1 MGYKFAFDL
10 GSTSCG
16 WAVVKTDENQ
26 NVINFE
32 DMGVRIFPDGRDD
45 KTKEPLSVSRRNA
58 RTSRVRHNRILERKE
73 KILNLLK
80 ENNMM
85 FSDNDER
92 KNPYELRA
100 DAVSKQ
106 ISLSELGRVLFQLSL
121 RRGFKSN
128 RKENKTD
135 EGGKLKKA
143 TEELKQKLN
152 NQTLGQFLWQKF
164 QDNKK
169 NGEEKSDKTRFS
181 EQFVGNKIK
190 EDSLYPTREMYQD
203 EFEKIWAEQSK
214 YCSIL
219 TDALKKKFNNAIF
232 YQRPLQ
238 AQELGFCMFEDGEH
252 RIYKAH
258 PLFQKFR
265 VLQTINQLKIISSN
279 TKQDLSEEQKNKLI
293 EILLKTFDGVSN
305 SKTARGTISFT
316 EIKKK
321 LFPKEL
327 QKTIKFNIESDKRE
341 KVYADTTSFLMSKED
356 CFGSKWF
363 DLSIDEQ
370 SEIVSKILD
379 SSIEDDKIKTYLK
392 KYNLS
397 EQQIDNILI
406 QPLEEKT
413 GSLSEKAIKKILPYL
428 EQGQLYNDACE
439 SAGYNHSDVDGDIK
453 VLAQL
458 PYYGDILKKSC
469 IRDKNG
475 VYKVTNV
482 SVHIA
487 LNQLQLVVNELIKK
501 YGNPDSVAIEVARDL
516 KVGTKGLSDINKE
529 QTKNKKENEKLYE
542 RLKTDFAIEHPSR
555 EDLLKLKLYDKLPSK
570 NMDKVCVYTGRMIN
584 KTNLFTNEVQIEH
597 ILPFS
602 RTFDDSLAN
611 KTLSFVDANYYKGN
625 RTPYEAFHESK
636 DGYDWNAILER
647 AEKLSSNVKWR
658 FEKDAMEKISKD
670 GGCIARALNDTR
682 YITMR
687 AIDYLKYICKDVY
700 GLPGQMTAL
709 MRDIWGLNWFKNRE
723 QDEMYRSSHIHH
735 AIDAFTVASMTR
747 GQLQKLSVNADKIEK
762 LSENYKEA
770 KSWRKRI
777 VGEKI
782 DPFEGFNRSK
792 FIEKCKNMII
802 SYKPKLKNPKDTKST
817 VGALHEDTAYS
828 LLDFKKGL
836 NGIFVKR
843 DFISELTIKDFENIN
858 DKTLEMFHKDYSN
871 GKFEEFLEYC
881 KNNKI
886 KKVKL
891 QYEKDIQNMIPIFRS
906 KQERDEYYKSYEN
919 WYIFQGRSPLYET
932 KQEKEIR
939 KQKEANL
946 LLDLQNKAKKAYK
959 WFVGGNNFCAEIYQI
974 NPNDKVYTKDQ
985 GIWKTEI
992 ISNYMATLYKGEPL
1006 WKKKYPKARRIMN
1019 LKINDMVIGEFRQD
1033 DVNLP
1038 KGIKDLV
1045 VSKCIKQHSD
1055 TTSILFRVKKISS
1068 DGTIALRP
1076 DFITKEK
1083 NDTKSWLPKSSSLQK
1098 YKARKVYV
1106 SPAGKLNDPGFNDK
1120 WSKQNDTEHN

>member
-16 WAVVKTDENQ
+16 WSVVKIDENQ
-26 NVINFE
+26 NVIDFE
-32 DMGVRIFPDGRDD
+32 DMGVRIFSDGRDD

-58 RTSRVRHNRILERKE
+58 RTSRVRHDRILERKE

-80 ENNMM
+80 ENGMM
-85 FSDNDER
+85 FSDTDER
-92 KNPYELRA
+92 ENPYELRA

-128 RKENKTD
+128 RKENKND

-152 NQTLGQFLWQKF
+152 NQTLGQFLWKKF

-232 YQRPLQ
+232 YQRPLRT
-238 AQELGFCMFEDGEH
+238 QELGFCMFEDGEH

-327 QKTIKFNIESDKRE
+327 QKNNKFNIESDKRE

-363 DLSIDEQ
+363 DLSIEEQ
-370 SEIVSKILD
+370 GEIVSKILD
-379 SSIEDDKIKTYLK
+379 SSIEDDKIKAYLK

-406 QPLEEKT
+406 QSLEEKT

-428 EQGQLYNDACE
+428 EQGQLYSDACK
-439 SAGYNHSDVDGDIK
+439 SAGYNHSFFDDNIK
-453 VLAQL
+453 MLNEL
-458 PYYGDILKKSC
+458 PYYGNILKKSC
-469 IRDKNG
+469 VCDKNG
-475 VYKVTNV
+475 IYKITNV

-487 LNQLQLVVNELIKK
+487 LNQLKLVVNELIKK

-516 KVGTKGLSDINKE
+516 KVGTQGLNDINRE
-529 QTKNKKENEKLYE
+529 QTKNKKENDRINNILMEAGCIKPTKDDIIKYKLWENLAKNPEE
-542 RLKTDFAIEHPSR
+542 RRCVYSGKQINIS
-555 EDLLKLKLYDKLPSK
+555 DLLS
-570 NMDKVCVYTGRMIN
+570 G
-584 KTNLFTNEVQIEH
+584 FVQIEH

-602 RTFDDSLAN
+602 RTFDDSMAN
-611 KTLSFVDANYYKGN
+611 KTLSFAEANYYKGN
-625 RTPYEAFHESK
+625 KTPYEAFS
-636 DGYDWNAILER
+636 DGKKYNWNAILER

-658 FEKDAMEKISKD
+658 FEKDAMEKIAKD
-670 GGCIARALNDTR
+670 GGPIARALNDTR
-682 YITMR
+682 YMTRMAIT
-687 AIDYLKYICKDVY
+687 YLKYICKNVSSCY

-709 MRDIWGLNWFKNRE
+709 MREIWGLNWFKNKE
-723 QDEMYRSSHIHH
+723 QDEMYRASHIHH

-747 GQLQKLSVNADKIEK
+747 GQLQKLSANADKIEK
-762 LSENYKEA
+762 LSDNYKES
-770 KSWRKRI
+770 KSW
-777 VGEKI
+777 
-782 DPFEGFNRSK
+782 
-792 FIEKCKNMII
+792 
-802 SYKPKLKNPKDTKST
+802 
-817 VGALHEDTAYS
+817 
-828 LLDFKKGL
+828 KKT
-836 NGIFVKR
+836 R
-843 DFISELTIKDFENIN
+843 WR
-858 DKTLEMFHKDYSN
+858 
-871 GKFEEFLEYC
+871 
-881 KNNKI
+881 NN
-886 KKVKL
+886 
-891 QYEKDIQNMIPIFRS
+891 
-906 KQERDEYYKSYEN
+906 
-919 WYIFQGRSPLYET
+919 
-932 KQEKEIR
+932 
-939 KQKEANL
+939 
-946 LLDLQNKAKKAYK
+946 
-959 WFVGGNNFCAEIYQI
+959 
-974 NPNDKVYTKDQ
+974 
-985 GIWKTEI
+985 
-992 ISNYMATLYKGEPL
+992 
-1006 WKKKYPKARRIMN
+1006 
-1019 LKINDMVIGEFRQD
+1019 
-1033 DVNLP
+1033 
-1038 KGIKDLV
+1038 
-1045 VSKCIKQHSD
+1045 
-1055 TTSILFRVKKISS
+1055 
-1068 DGTIALRP
+1068 
-1076 DFITKEK
+1076 
-1083 NDTKSWLPKSSSLQK
+1083 
-1098 YKARKVYV
+1098 
-1106 SPAGKLNDPGFNDK
+1106 
-1120 WSKQNDTEHN
+1120 